1 MSSLAKAMTT
11 KLPIT
16 FLAFIAFLTN
26 TLVLSAQS
34 LPTNNGKEYIIGG
47 IEVTGITT
55 YNENTVI
62 TFTGLKEGERIVLP
76 GDRISKIIKKLWD
89 LELFSDINF
98 YITRVEDEKAF
109 IEINIQEV
117 PELKQAKIVGVS
129 KRKAEELLKENS
141 LTPGAKVTENL
152 ITTTRNFI
160 TNKYKKNGFFNTKVL
175 INTSPVK
182 DTVPTNK
189 VNMVVKVDKGE
200 RIKVSQIT
208 VNGNSKLSDGKVR
221 AAMKNTK
228 KRKPLRFW
236 KRSKYIKADYASDKE
251 NIIKKYKEKG
261 YRDARIISD
270 SLIIENNERISLA
283 LNIEEGNRY
292 YFGDINFLGNSV
304 YTDRQLARQL
314 VIKKGDVYNG
324 ILLEKQIADNT
335 KPDAN
340 DLTNLYQNNGYLFS
354 NIDAVETNV
363 QNDTIDF
370 EIRIREGKLVH
381 FDHITVTGNDK
392 TNDHVVHRILRTR
405 PGQVYSKDL
414 VVRTV
419 REIGQLG
426 FFDPEQLEPQ
436 FQNANPQAGTID
448 INYPV
453 VEKGASQIELQGG
466 FGGGG
471 FVGTLGLAFSNFSIR
486 NIFNKE
492 AYSPLPMGDG
502 QTLRIRAQAS
512 QIFQTYSLSFVE
524 PWLGGKKPFQL
535 STSISHSIQYENT
548 FSRRGRRDVNRDS
561 RFLITGGSIGVAK
574 RLNWPD
580 NYFTLSQA
588 VSFQHFNLK
597 NFNRRSLF
605 SFGNGF
611 SNNLAYTIGINRNN
625 TSVNPIFPTAGSEF
639 NLVAKL
645 SLPYSMWDGTDYR
658 ALADQSS
665 ALDFEQNELLRLNPG
680 LIDPRTGRINREVN
694 PEAADRIGEIGS
706 EIGDIDQERFDWLE
720 YYKIKFDGTWYTTLA
735 KIGKNPLVLR
745 SRAEY
750 GFLGAYN
757 NNRGTILFER
767 FFVGGDGLGANS
779 LDGREVVALRGYP
792 NQSVV
797 PLSRS
802 NEVSTRQNQGATIYN
817 KYSLELRY
825 PITLKPAASIYM
837 LTFLEGGASFD
848 SFRGFNPFQLNRSAG
863 AGLRIFMPAF
873 GLLGIDFGYGFDP
886 IPGTVGSNGWETH
899 FIIGQ
904 QF

>member
-1 MSSLAKAMTT
+1 MTK

-16 FLAFIAFLTN
+16 YLAFIAFLIN
-26 TLVLSAQS
+26 TVLLSAQS
-34 LPTNNGKEYIIGG
+34 IPGANGKEYIIGD

-55 YNENTVI
+55 YSKNTVI
-62 TFTGLKEGERIVLP
+62 TFTGLKKGERILLP
-76 GDRISKIIKKLWD
+76 GDRISQIIKKLWG

-98 YITRVEDEKAF
+98 YITKVEGDIAHL
-109 IEINIQEV
+109 EINIQEV
-117 PELKQAKIVGVS
+117 PELNQARIEGVK
-129 KRKAEELLKENS
+129 KRKAEDLVKDNS
-141 LTPGAKVTENL
+141 LNPGSKVTENL

-160 TNKYKKNGFFNTKVL
+160 TNKYRKDGFLNTKVI
-175 INTSPVK
+175 INTTPVK

-189 VNMVVKVDKGE
+189 VNMLVRIDKGDRVKVDKIE
-200 RIKVSQIT
+200 IQ
-208 VNGNSKLSDGKVR
+208 GNTQFSDNKVR
-221 AAMKNTK
+221 SSMKNTK
-228 KRKPLRFW
+228 RRKFWRIW
-236 KRSKYIKADYASDKE
+236 KRSKYIKSDYQEDKE
-251 NIIKKYKEKG
+251 SIISKYKEKG
-261 YRDARIISD
+261 YRDARIVSD
-270 SLIIENNERISLA
+270 SLIVEDDNSVSLS
-283 LNIEEGNRY
+283 LNIEEGNKY
-292 YFGDINFLGNSV
+292 YFGDIKFLGNSV

-324 ILLEKQIADNT
+324 VLLEKQIADNT

-354 NIDAVETNV
+354 NIDPVETNV
-363 QNDTIDF
+363 KNDTIDF

-392 TNDHVVHRILRTR
+392 TNDHVVYRILRTK

-436 FQNANPQAGTID
+436 FKNANPQAGTID

-502 QTLRIRAQAS
+502 QTLRVRAQAS
-512 QIFQTYSLSFVE
+512 QFFQTYSLSFVE
-524 PWLGGKKPFQL
+524 PWLGGKRPFQL
-535 STSISHSIQYENT
+535 STSFSHTIQFLFNQRT
-548 FSRRGRRDVNRDS
+548 RDVDRDS
-561 RFLITGGSIGVAK
+561 KFLITGGSIGIAK

-588 VSFQHFNLK
+588 VSIQHYNLK
-597 NFNRRSLF
+597 NYNTRLF
-605 SFGNGF
+605 TFGDGS

-625 TSVNPIFPTAGSEF
+625 TAINPIFPTSGSEF

-645 SLPYSMWDGTDYR
+645 SLPYSIWDGTDYSE
-658 ALADQSS
+658 LAQERSDLL
-665 ALDFEQNELLRLNPG
+665 AEQENLVNT
-680 LIDPRTGRINREVN
+680 DPTNS
-694 PEAADRIGEIGS
+694 RIGEIS
-706 EIGDIDQERFDWLE
+706 TEIGEIDQERFDWLE
-720 YYKIKFDGTWYTTLA
+720 YYKIKFDATWYTTLA
-735 KIGKNPLVLR
+735 KIGKQPLVLR
-745 SRAEY
+745 TRAEY

-757 NNRGTILFER
+757 NDRGNIPFER
-767 FFVGGDGLGANS
+767 FFLGGDGLGATS
-779 LDGREVVALRGYP
+779 LDGREVVALRGYE
-792 NQSVV
+792 NQSLI
-797 PLSRS
+797 PLSRA
-802 NEVSTRQNQGATIYN
+802 NDPDFVEDGATIYN

-825 PITLKPAASIYM
+825 PITLKPSASIYM
-837 LTFLEGGASFD
+837 LAFLEGGASYD

-886 IPGTVGSNGWETH
+886 IPGTTGSNGWETH

>member
-1 MSSLAKAMTT
+1 MTK
-11 KLPIT
+11 KLPIPYLV
-16 FLAFIAFLTN
+16 FFAFFINTVLLT
-26 TLVLSAQS
+26 AQN
-34 LPTNNGKEYIIGG
+34 LPSTNGKEYIIGD
-47 IEVTGITT
+47 IKVTGTTT

-62 TFTGLKEGERIVLP
+62 TFTGLKKGERIVLP
-76 GDRISKIIKKLWD
+76 GDKISQVIKKLWD

-98 YITRVEDEKAF
+98 YITKIEGEEAF
-109 IEINIQEV
+109 LEINIQEV
-117 PELKQAKIVGVS
+117 PELNKARIEGVK
-129 KRKAEELLKENS
+129 KRKAEELLKDNS
-141 LTPGAKVTENL
+141 LTPGSKVTENL
-152 ITTTRNFI
+152 LTTTRNFI
-160 TNKYKKNGFFNTKVL
+160 TNKYRKDGFLNTKVI
-175 INTSPVK
+175 INTTPVK

-189 VNMVVKVDKGE
+189 VNMLVRIDKGDRVKVE
-200 RIKVSQIT
+200 HIT
-208 VNGNSKLSDGKVR
+208 INGNSQLADGKVR
-221 AAMKNTK
+221 ASMKNTK
-228 KRKPLRFW
+228 QRKFWRFW
-236 KRSKYIKADYASDKE
+236 KRSKYIKNDYQDDKE
-251 NIIKKYKEKG
+251 SIISKYKEKG
-261 YRDARIISD
+261 YRDARITSD
-270 SLIIENNERISLA
+270 SLVVLDDSSVSLA
-283 LNIEEGNRY
+283 LHIEEGNKY

-304 YTDRQLARQL
+304 YTDRQLGRQL

-324 ILLEKQIADNT
+324 VLLEKQIADNT
-335 KPDAN
+335 RPDAN

-363 QNDTIDF
+363 KNDTIDF

-392 TNDHVVHRILRTR
+392 TNDHVVHRILRTK

-512 QIFQTYSLSFVE
+512 QFFQTYSLSFVE

-535 STSISHSIQYENT
+535 STSFSHTIQFLFNNR
-548 FSRRGRRDVNRDS
+548 SRDVDRDS
-561 RFLITGGSIGVAK
+561 KFLITGGSIGIAK

-588 VSFQHFNLK
+588 ISIQHYNLK
-597 NFNRRSLF
+597 NYNTRLF
-605 SFGNGF
+605 TFGNGS
-611 SNNLAYTIGINRNN
+611 SNNLSYTIGINRNN
-625 TSVNPIFPTAGSEF
+625 TSVNPIFPTAGSDF
-639 NLVAKL
+639 NIVAKL
-645 SLPYSMWDGTDYR
+645 SLPYSLWESTDYS
-658 ALADQSS
+658 ALADRR
-665 ALDFEQNELLRLNPG
+665 ALIEGELNDPNSGLSPLQIQN
-680 LIDPRTGRINREVN
+680 RITER
-694 PEAADRIGEIGS
+694 GE
-706 EIGDIDQERFDWLE
+706 IDQERFDWLE
-720 YYKIKFDGTWYTTLA
+720 YYKLKFDGTWYTTLT

-745 SRAEY
+745 TRAEY

-757 NNRGTILFER
+757 NKRGNIPFER
-767 FFVGGDGLGANS
+767 FFLGGSGLGATS
-779 LDGREVVALRGYP
+779 LDGREVIALRGYP
-792 NQSVV
+792 DQRVI
-797 PLSRS
+797 PLSRA
-802 NEVSTRQNQGATIYN
+802 NDPDFAEDGATIYN

-825 PITLKPAASIYM
+825 PITLKPSASIYM
-837 LTFLEGGASFD
+837 LGFLEGGASFD

-886 IPGTVGSNGWETH
+886 VPGGTTRNGWETH